1 LKTNYQE
8 KMSDIYYRLE
18 LLPTEEGKEF
28 YNRDITRDNQN
39 AGFDLFVCKECQCD
53 AGKVSLLD
61 LGCKARMVKC
71 YPDGLEE
78 EVSFWLP
85 PRSSIWKSGVTQANS
100 LGVIDRSYRGLLM
113 GAVLPIHK
121 PSGYWSQLASGD
133 GPKTG
138 SYIWMNCDSR
148 DTGSPLIEKGQRL
161 FQIVAP
167 DMGWI
172 KEVKIVESLST
183 TVRGEGGFGSSGR

>member
-1 LKTNYQE
+1 
-8 KMSDIYYRLE
+8 MSECYYRLE
-18 LLPTEEGKEF
+18 LLPSEEGKEF
-28 YNRDITRDNQN
+28 YNRNLDRDNQN
-39 AGFDLFVCKECQCD
+39 AGFDLFVAKECQCE

-61 LGCKARMVKC
+61 LGCKARMVKVHQ
-71 YPDGLEE
+71 DEMEE
-78 EVSFWLP
+78 EVHYWMP

-100 LGVIDRSYRGLLM
+100 LGVIDKSYRGPLM

-121 PSGYWSQLASGD
+121 PTGYWSQLSAGD

-138 SYIWMNCDSR
+138 SYVWMNCDSR
-148 DTGSPLIEKGQRL
+148 DTGSPVIERGQRL

-172 KEVKIVESLST
+172 KEVRIVNTLPE
-183 TVRGEGGFGSSGR
+183 TVRGEGGFGSTGK

>member
-1 LKTNYQE
+1 MT
-8 KMSDIYYRLE
+8 DFTYRLE

-28 YNRDITRDNQN
+28 YNRSMERDDTN
-39 AGFDLFVCKECQCD
+39 AGFDLFVVKDTQCD
-53 AGKVSLLD
+53 AGKVTLLD

-71 YPDGLEE
+71 FADGSET
-78 EVSFWLP
+78 EVHYWMP

-100 LGVIDRSYRGLLM
+100 LGIIDKSYRGTLM

-121 PSGYWSQLASGD
+121 PSGYWSQLSAGD

-138 SYIWMNCDSR
+138 TYVWKNCDSK

-167 DMGWI
+167 DMGHI
-172 KEVKIVESLST
+172 KEVKIVETLPE
-183 TVRGEGGFGSSGR
+183 TVRGAGGFGSSGR